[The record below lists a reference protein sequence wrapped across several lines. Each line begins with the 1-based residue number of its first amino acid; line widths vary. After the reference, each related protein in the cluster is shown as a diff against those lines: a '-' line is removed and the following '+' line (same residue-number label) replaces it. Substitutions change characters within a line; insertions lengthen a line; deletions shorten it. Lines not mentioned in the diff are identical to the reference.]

1 MPEIPNTG
9 NNGLVLTSVGN
20 GSNASQW
27 SKASNS
33 SLVGIPSMEISSDVS
48 EGRFGVPPTGM
59 LPPLPQIN
67 WQIGNI
73 YFGTASSGDHI
84 GNHSIVITTPGVYV
98 VNASASF
105 FYGTGNYNAFV
116 AITAST
122 GGSTGSTKI
131 TSVPPEDVNTTAVLK
146 FINGSFIYVELFT
159 DSAHMESC
167 NWVYLNATL
176 ISQE

>member
-1 MPEIPNTG
+1 MPDIPNTG

-33 SLVGIPSMEISSDVS
+33 SLVGIPSIEIYDNVGFFS
-48 EGRFGVPPTGM
+48 VPPTGV
-59 LPPLPQIN
+59 LPPLSQIN

-73 YFGTASSGDHI
+73 SLGTASSGDH
-84 GNHSIVITTPGVYV
+84 SIIITTPGVYV
-98 VNASASF
+98 VNAIAVF
-105 FYGTGNYNAFV
+105 RYGTGNYNAFV

-131 TSVPPEDVNTTAVLK
+131 TSVPPEDVNTTTVVY
-146 FINGSFIYVELFT
+146 FPYGSWIYVELFT
-159 DSAHMESC
+159 DSAHLESC
-167 NWVYLNATL
+167 DSVYLNATL

>member
-1 MPEIPNTG
+1 MPDIPNTG

-33 SLVGIPSMEISSDVS
+33 SLVGIPSIEIYDNVS
-48 EGRFGVPPTGM
+48 YFSVPPTGVI
-59 LPPLPQIN
+59 PPLSQIN

-73 YFGTASSGDHI
+73 SRGTASSGGGGYI
-84 GNHSIVITTPGVYV
+84 LITTPGVYV
-98 VNASASF
+98 VYASASF
-105 FYGTGNYNAFV
+105 RYLTGNYNAFV
-116 AITAST
+116 AIRSP
-122 GGSTGSTKI
+122 GGSIGSLKI
-131 TSVPPEDVNTTAVLK
+131 SSVGPYDVHTTAILYLPY
-146 FINGSFIYVELFT
+146 GSDIFVELFT
-159 DSAHMESC
+159 DSAYSESC